1 MTKKQHMKRS
11 NDIRVALLIILL
23 TSFFTQ
29 EVLSQK
35 KNSPKSNNWEYF
47 NGTEKGIR
55 EYFDNNLKILDPI
68 EGVFTLSHKIYD
80 SYGSLID
87 QKDNWATLAII
98 KDTSSLTREFIE
110 INLQQE
116 DFPKYAITA
125 EFTKAS
131 NGLIYLSKQFSP
143 KGSSSNEN
151 FVWDNELSVLFS
163 EQTKFYKGMNFTI
176 KRYYLKTYPK
186 SNNVIS
192 SKANGKSSGTCFA
205 ISLDGYF
212 LTNFHVIKNGGSI
225 SIFLKHNLEVKKFKA
240 NVVLKDETNDI
251 AVLKINDKEF
261 VDYKN
266 IPYRLIENSKIGEN
280 VFTMGYPISNV
291 MGENLKYTD
300 GSISALSGIKDDI
313 RYYQIS
319 VPIQPGNSGGPLF
332 NKNGDIIGVTT
343 AKLNSQAVGVEIQ
356 NVNYAIKANYINNVL
371 KMLPI
376 SPEIISLAT
385 VKNQNTEQN
394 LVEALSK
401 YIGIIISE
409 N

>member
-1 MTKKQHMKRS
+1 MKRF
-11 NDIRVALLIILL
+11 NATRVALLIILL

-35 KNSPKSNNWEYF
+35 NNTPKSNNWEYY
-47 NGTEKGIR
+47 NGTEKDIR
-55 EYFDNNLKILDPI
+55 AYFDNNLKILDPI
-68 EGVFTLSHKIYD
+68 EGVFTLSHKIYN

-110 INLQQE
+110 INLQQG

-125 EFTKAS
+125 AFTKAS

-143 KGSSSNEN
+143 DGSSSNEN
-151 FVWDNELSVLFS
+151 FVWDNELGMLLS
-163 EQTKFYKGMNFTI
+163 EKTEFYKGNKFTI

-186 SNNVIS
+186 SKNVIS

-205 ISLDGYF
+205 ISPDGYF
-212 LTNFHVIKNGGSI
+212 LTNFHVIENGGSV
-225 SIFLKHNLEVKKFKA
+225 SIFLKHNLEVKEFKA

-332 NKNGDIIGVTT
+332 NKNGDIIGITT
-343 AKLNSQAVGVEIQ
+343 AKLNSQAIGVEIQ
-356 NVNYAIKANYINNVL
+356 NVNYAIKASYINNVL

-376 SPEIISLAT
+376 SPEIISSKKE
-385 VKNQNTEQN
+385 KNQNTEQN
-394 LVEALSK
+394 LVESLSK
-401 YIGIIISE
+401 YIGLIISE